1 MNKAEARRQF
11 TELVMKAENEI
22 EPGRAALLIAAEEYP
37 SLDPDKYLA
46 QLDQFAAEVRA
57 VLPPQP
63 DPLIILLTIN
73 DYLFNQLGFRG
84 NTENYYDARNS
95 FLNDVIDRR
104 TGIPITL
111 SVIYLEVARRLGL
124 PVYGVG
130 LPGHFLVRYRDG
142 ERDVIIDPFHAG
154 RVLSVERCQEMFEE
168 MYGGTVK
175 FQLSFLSEVTTRQIL
190 TRLLHNLKGIYLRV
204 PDYARSLGVIER
216 LLILNPESPVEIR
229 DRGLA
234 GLALGRYT
242 QAQADLESYLRRV
255 PQGEDVDDIKE
266 KLTEVRRKQARLN

>member
-1 MNKAEARRQF
+1 M
-11 TELVMKAENEI
+11 LVTKAENEI

-37 SLDPDKYLA
+37 SLDPDRYLA
-46 QLDQFAAEVRA
+46 QLDQFAAELRE
-57 VLPPQP
+57 VLPLLP
-63 DPLIILLTIN
+63 DPLIMLLTIN
-73 DYLFNQLGFRG
+73 DYLFNQLGFQG

-95 FLNDVIDRR
+95 LLNDVIDRR

-130 LPGHFLVRYRDG
+130 LPGHFLVRYRAG

-154 RVLSVERCQEMFEE
+154 RVLSVEQCQEMFEE

-175 FQLSFLSEVTTRQIL
+175 FQMSFLNEATTKQIL

-204 PDYARSLGVIER
+204 PDYVRALGVIER

-242 QAQADLESYLRRV
+242 QAQADLESYLCRV
-255 PQGEDVDDIKE
+255 PLGEDVDEIKE
-266 KLTEVRRKQARLN
+266 KLMELHRKQARLN

>member
-37 SLDPDKYLA
+37 SLDPDTYLA

-57 VLPPQP
+57 VLPSQT
-63 DPLIILLTIN
+63 DPLIILLTLN
-73 DYLFNQLGFRG
+73 DHLFNQLGFHG

-130 LPGHFLVRYRDG
+130 LPGHFLVRYRDA

-175 FQLSFLSEVTTRQIL
+175 FQLSFLSEVTTKQML
-190 TRLLHNLKGIYLRV
+190 TRMLHNLKGIYLRV
-204 PDYARSLGVIER
+204 PDYARALGVIER
-216 LLILNPESPVEIR
+216 LLILQPESPVEIR

-234 GLALGRYT
+234 SLALGRYT

-255 PQGEDVDDIKE
+255 PLGEDVDDIKE
-266 KLTEVRRKQARLN
+266 KLTELRRKQARLN